1 MPQIWLLRH
10 RNNEFII
17 FGPDF
22 GQIAMLWILRG
33 NFWLGP
39 FCESQPSPIQRSSYF
54 KLLSIAPPAPVKYS
68 FSNRYLTYP
77 FSMFLLKKKT
87 DVFHLKIF
95 FSCPCSKRY
104 PAKFSFFLSSN
115 PFLVFTVF
123 DSLFLF
129 LSLLCLCR
137 RMKSGYNEGLWCL
150 RVSDRV
156 I

>member
-1 MPQIWLLRH
+1 MACRTFISWIYHFWARFWPNFNVVDFTWQFLIRTFLRVSAFPYP
-10 RNNEFII
+10 E
-17 FGPDF
+17 
-22 GQIAMLWILRG
+22 
-33 NFWLGP
+33 
-39 FCESQPSPIQRSSYF
+39 
-54 KLLSIAPPAPVKYS
+54 KLLLQIIVHCSSCTGEI
-68 FSNRYLTYP
+68 
-77 FSMFLLKKKT
+77 FLLQQVFNLSFFSVPLPKT

-95 FSCPCSKRY
+95 FSCPCSKCY